1 MEEHVRSEFGAVPS
15 VQASRG
21 PPTVEAA
28 PRGGPEWGI
37 ASLTLGAVFAVMLP
51 PAVLLVYEL
60 DASRYQSFSRS
71 DVRLA
76 AVGGS
81 VAALCILG
89 LAAAGFAF
97 GLMDVVGAA
106 RRGRSIALGLAGVLL
121 TGMDLLLWL
130 ATSVA
135 WLSSIFNAV

>member
-1 MEEHVRSEFGAVPS
+1 MEGHVRSEVGPVVS
-15 VQASRG
+15 VQAPGG

-28 PRGGPEWGI
+28 PRAGSEWGI

-60 DASRYQSFSRS
+60 DASRYQTFSRS
-71 DVRLA
+71 DARRA
-76 AVGGS
+76 ALGGS

-89 LAAAGFAF
+89 LSGAGVAF
-97 GLMDVVGAA
+97 GFMDVVGAA
-106 RRGRSIALGLAGVLL
+106 RRRPIALGLTGVLL
-121 TGMDLLLWL
+121 NGMDLLLWL

-135 WLSSIFNAV
+135 WLSSIFNVV